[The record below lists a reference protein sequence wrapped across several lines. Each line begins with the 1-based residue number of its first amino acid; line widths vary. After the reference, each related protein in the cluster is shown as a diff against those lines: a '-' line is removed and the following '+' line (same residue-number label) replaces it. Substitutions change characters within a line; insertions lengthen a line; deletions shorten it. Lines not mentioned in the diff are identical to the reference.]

1 MFKYDINFL
10 FRQDSAGFF
19 RFGAEVFSQHPGDFF
34 SGDAEVFCDIV
45 EFIFFNRHNTLPF

>member
-1 MFKYDINFL
+1 MFKYDIDFL